1 MIKGIHGMF
10 YSPIAE
16 ELRAFFKYK
25 IGLPCFDAGEGWLIF
40 TFEQGELGFHPA
52 DDTRPDVSFYCDDI
66 QATVQDLKSKGVE
79 FTTEIEDH
87 GYGYV
92 TYLKAPGDLIV
103 QLYEKKY

>member
-16 ELRAFFKYK
+16 ELRAFFKDK

-66 QATVQDLKSKGVE
+66 QTTVQDLKSKGVE

-92 TYLKAPGDLIV
+92 TYFKAPGDLIV